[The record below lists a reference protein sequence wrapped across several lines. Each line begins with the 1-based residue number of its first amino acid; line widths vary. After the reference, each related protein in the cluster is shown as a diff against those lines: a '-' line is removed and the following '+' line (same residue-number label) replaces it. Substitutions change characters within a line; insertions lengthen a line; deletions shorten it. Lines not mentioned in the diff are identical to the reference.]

1 MVGAAGQGRAG
12 NLPLET
18 TSLIGRHDE
27 LARMGTLLEQG
38 RLVTVTGVAG
48 VGKTRLALRAA
59 ATLQP
64 RLTHGAWW
72 VPLSPIGQPGAV
84 RYTIAEAL
92 PLADRSTRPMGEV
105 LAEYLAD
112 RELLLVLD
120 TCEHLIDECA
130 AIVGTLLEAAPGLR
144 VLATSRR
151 SLDLPE
157 EEVLLL
163 GTLPVPGANGR
174 GRTGARKGVARK
186 VAREEVARE
195 EETRKEGARE
205 EAPREEETEA
215 VRLLAERA
223 AAALPGFT
231 LDERNR
237 EAAVRV
243 CRRLEGLPLAIELAA
258 ARLAEMPM
266 EELADRLSDRL
277 SLLGDTA
284 QAVYGTVPPWHQ
296 ALRTAIGWSHQL
308 CTSEE
313 RLTWAR
319 LSVFAGS
326 FDAAAAAQVCGDERL
341 APERVPGLL
350 ATLATK
356 SLLIWEPT
364 GGGERYRMLDTIR
377 EFGAFYLG
385 HLGEQDTLRRRHRD
399 HYRKLAGLGDAS
411 WLGPD
416 QVAWYDRMTA
426 EHDNLRAALEFAL
439 ECPGEPVALELVG
452 DLWFYWYGCGF
463 AKEGAHFL
471 ERALAA
477 ETGPGRARTKAL
489 WVASLISTIQGDGVS
504 GLELARQCEDQ
515 ARRQGDASALEHGR
529 STVLAAILIL
539 GDGEQM
545 MALSKDVYS
554 HMSERA
560 ELTMAYCLSALSA
573 GAAYNFFGSHE
584 EAMAI
589 CDLVNRNCDRHG
601 ERLFRSHS
609 DIVRTDAELN
619 HGRPE
624 AALSCARSALKIKH
638 RLNDHLGVAIVLDLL
653 GRIAVAMNE
662 GERAACLLG
671 VAQQVWNRIG
681 RPQIGIPTWVAAR
694 RECEVQARRLVGDPA
709 YERAYQAGYD
719 IDPLD
724 IGIAYAGGA
733 ADAGLLTAGT

>member
-27 LARMGTLLEQG
+27 LARMETLLEQG

-92 PLADRSTRPMGEV
+92 PLADRSTRPMREV

-130 AIVGTLLEAAPGLR
+130 AIVGTLLQAAPRLR

-151 SLDLPE
+151 PLGLPE
-157 EEVLLL
+157 EEILVL
-163 GTLPVPGANGR
+163 GTLPVPGSNVR
-174 GRTGARKGVARK
+174 RRTGTREQDRKRNEAH
-186 VAREEVARE
+186 EENRGQNEA
-195 EETRKEGARE
+195 GE
-205 EAPREEETEA
+205 EAEA

-231 LDERNR
+231 LDDRNR
-237 EAAVRV
+237 EAAARV

-313 RLTWAR
+313 RLAWAR
-319 LSVFAGS
+319 LSVFTGS
-326 FDAAAAAQVCGDERL
+326 FDAEAAAQVCGDERL

-385 HLGEQDTLRRRHRD
+385 QLGEQDTLRRRHRD

-489 WVASLISTIQGDGVS
+489 WVASLISTIQGDGVT

-515 ARRQGDASALEHGR
+515 ARRQNDASALEHGR
-529 STVLAAILIL
+529 STVLAATLIL
-539 GDGEQM
+539 GDGERM
-545 MALSKDVYS
+545 MALCKDVYS
-554 HMSERA
+554 RMSERA

-573 GAAYNFFGSHE
+573 GAAYNFFGSYE
-584 EAMAI
+584 EALAI
-589 CDLVNRNCDRHG
+589 CDLVNRCCDPRG

-609 DIVRTDAELN
+609 DIIRTDAELN
-619 HGRPE
+619 HGHPD

-638 RLNDHLGVAIVLDLL
+638 RLNDHLGVAVVLDLL

-671 VAQQVWNRIG
+671 LAQQVWKRIG

-694 RECEVQARRLVGDPA
+694 RECEVQARRLVGDLA

-733 ADAGLLTAGT
+733 AGVGLLAAGT